1 MAYTTCVGILG
12 VAASV
17 FPIVYIGIKLVGN
30 QLGTGM
36 AGQATQAT
44 QVSVTQ
50 WDLNFL
56 KYVYLS
62 DYIVS
67 DCCLTIVRQEQG
79 VRWLSPLCIWP
90 TRLAEFLALWK
101 KNSTGRHVTPLT
113 PMIMISR

>member
-17 FPIVYIGIKLVGN
+17 FPVVYIGIKLVGS

-36 AGQATQAT
+36 VGQVAQAT

-62 DYIVS
+62 DYIVC
-67 DCCLTIVRQEQG
+67 DCCLTIERQEQV

-101 KNSTGRHVTPLT
+101 KNVHR
-113 PMIMISR
+113 